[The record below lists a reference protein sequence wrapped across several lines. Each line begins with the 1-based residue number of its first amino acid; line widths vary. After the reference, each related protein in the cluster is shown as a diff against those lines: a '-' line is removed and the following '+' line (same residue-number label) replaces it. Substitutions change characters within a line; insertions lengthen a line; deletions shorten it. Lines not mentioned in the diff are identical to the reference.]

1 MACGRSFTTSPGVTG
16 AAFAPAVQM
25 PQSSSRLLPTLAIL
39 ALMTSCGGS
48 STRPSAVNDT
58 CNDALANYVYEP
70 GRLQVVAAC
79 RTVTGT
85 VSDLHSNTDGD
96 YDIRVALDPPYA
108 DLVNDENRSQLA
120 GHLQVEAICQA
131 PPTVAVAK
139 ATCGSFVGAVS
150 IPQPGQHVS
159 ATGRYVLDAS
169 HGWMEL
175 HPVSVIRVIP

>member
-1 MACGRSFTTSPGVTG
+1 
-16 AAFAPAVQM
+16 M
-25 PQSSSRLLPTLAIL
+25 PPSLSRRLRTLTLL

-48 STRPSAVNDT
+48 STTPSALNDT

-108 DLVNDENRSQLA
+108 SLVNDANRSQLG

-139 ATCGSFVGAVS
+139 STCGTFVGA
-150 IPQPGQHVS
+150 IPLPQPGQHIS
-159 ATGRYVLDAS
+159 ATGRYVLDTG

-175 HPVSVIRVIP
+175 HPVSIIRVVP